1 MPEIVVQREL
11 CCGCEACAAV
21 CPVGAINLL
30 EKKAQIDEKQCVRCG
45 ACISECPLEAIIN
58 TK

>member
-1 MPEIVVQREL
+1 MPNIVVQREL
-11 CCGCEACAAV
+11 CCGCEACVAV
-21 CPVGAINLL
+21 CPVGAVNLTGG
-30 EKKAQIDEKQCVRCG
+30 KAQIEDEQCVRCG